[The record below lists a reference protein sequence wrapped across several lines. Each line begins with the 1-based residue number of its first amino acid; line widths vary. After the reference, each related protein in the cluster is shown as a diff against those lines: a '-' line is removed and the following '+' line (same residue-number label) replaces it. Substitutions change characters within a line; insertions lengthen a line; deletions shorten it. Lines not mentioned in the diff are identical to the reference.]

1 MITIIRRPLFISEIQ
16 TLMSELSDMPGLV
29 YIDPSI
35 WKSFQNPYVVLI
47 EKQFAGVCQVYELG
61 RWIKIGPIAL
71 LKKHQG
77 HGIGKQLVARVMR
90 DYPLKQ
96 IFLTTTNSA
105 LKKIAIMNKFRRIRS
120 FFLLPI
126 PIALFLIRQFF
137 EYLRVQSI
145 REYMKKI
152 RDKNRGTMCFYIRS

>member
-1 MITIIRRPLFISEIQ
+1 M
-16 TLMSELSDMPGLV
+16 LMNELPHTPGLV

-35 WKSFQNPYVVLI
+35 WKSFQNPYVVLV
-47 EKQFAGVCQVYELG
+47 EEQFAGVCQVYELG

-77 HGIGKQLVARVMR
+77 HGIGKQLVARIIR

-105 LKKIAIMNKFRRIRS
+105 LKKIAIMNKFRRVRS

-137 EYLRVQSI
+137 EYLRIQSI
-145 REYMKKI
+145 SEYLRKT
-152 RDKNRGTMCFYIRS
+152 KNKDRGEMCFFILYY